1 MKMSL
6 IHVSVIIF
14 ACLTLMVSASIS
26 MMCPESIP
34 TVSIVPRCPSD
45 AMEWKLAAERK
56 KCDVLGKIQNCTEED
71 KFMYH
76 CVLNRDAT
84 MLLEVCAPMH
94 YMSGYCARFSEL
106 HKRIIN
112 DPALDCAKFDPPCP
126 TRFQS
131 NESYKYQAC
140 YSIIPKLINSSPA
153 YHHQENQTEKDT
165 STDAII
171 VNTFLAIFVIIT
183 VALIILL
190 LVGYKLHWIEFNRDG
205 KPEERTAEEEGF
217 LVGNSEHI
225 KDQTDENDEEMKIS
239 NLDVELSKATEEN
252 EVVKKEHMDKERDMD
267 EINTEEGEKDEKKE
281 IEDAERNKEAFI
293 VNDVHNKEFERES
306 RRPTTPEFSNFR
318 EENKQFENE
327 KDKFEYFWQKESVF
341 SQWYPSKFVVDGVE
355 YSCAEQY
362 MMQQKAILMDDME
375 TADIIM
381 ALDAPIEMKQYGRY
395 VKNFSQTLWD
405 QHCTRIVEKG
415 NIAKFSQ
422 NDDLKM
428 TLFSTYPKTLVEASP
443 YDKVWGIGLRQ
454 NDRRAWNKSTW
465 LGKNL
470 LGEILTRVRD
480 KLREEM

>member
-6 IHVSVIIF
+6 ISVIVF

-34 TVSIVPRCPSD
+34 TVSIVPRCPSN
-45 AMEWKLAAERK
+45 AMEWKLAAEKK
-56 KCDVLGKIQNCTEED
+56 KCDVLGKIQNCTEDD

-94 YMSGYCARFSEL
+94 YMSGYCARFSER

-112 DPALDCAKFDPPCP
+112 DPGLDCTKFDSPCP

-140 YSIIPKLINSSPA
+140 YSIIPKLINSSPE
-153 YHHQENQTEKDT
+153 YHHQENQTEKDN
-165 STDAII
+165 STAAII

-183 VALIILL
+183 VALIILI
-190 LVGYKLHWIEFNRDG
+190 LVGFKLHWIEFNRDG
-205 KPEERTAEEEGF
+205 KHEKRTAEEEGF
-217 LVGNSEHI
+217 LVGKSEHI
-225 KDQTDENDEEMKIS
+225 KDLTDENDEEMKIS
-239 NLDVELSKATEEN
+239 NFHVELSKATEEN
-252 EVVKKEHMDKERDMD
+252 EVGKKENVDKERDMD
-267 EINTEEGEKDEKKE
+267 EINAEESEKDEKKE
-281 IEDAERNKEAFI
+281 TEDAERNKEAFI

-306 RRPTTPEFSNFR
+306 RRPTTPEYSYFR
-318 EENKQFENE
+318 EENEQPENE
-327 KDKFEYFWQKESVF
+327 KDKYEYFWQKESVF

-362 MMQQKAILMDDME
+362 MMQQKAILMNDME

-381 ALDAPIEMKQYGRY
+381 ALDAPNEMKQTGRY
-395 VKNFSQTLWD
+395 VKNFNQTVWD

-443 YDKVWGIGLRQ
+443 YDKVWGIGLRK
-454 NDRRAWNKSTW
+454 NDPRAWSKSTW
-465 LGKNL
+465 QGKNL